1 MVAKWAHPVLCT
13 GDFIL
18 EDLGRFKCGHM
29 AKEGAKASARLIIYY
44 PVGMLGRCDTADPFE
59 HAPHQKAS
67 PMPM

>member
-44 PVGMLGRCDTADPFE
+44 YPESFIVLGTTSSVSHGRRRL
-59 HAPHQKAS
+59 
-67 PMPM
+67 